1 MGSLAVGPPAHLS
14 GRTIKYLSPTPPY
27 NSEVSTLM
35 EAQFGANQNKQHLAH
50 NAWQVSASVA
60 ALGQDPSTVFSRRSI
75 ATECTTSATPSFPSS
90 KRNSNE
96 AGVAF
101 VCTYGCRDKTYPD
114 EPRSFGQKSDMVK
127 HERAFHEGQKRY
139 FCRHEGC
146 GVHFEKF
153 WTTYGTPENQAL
165 LTDFYSSGDW
175 SESFDEVWRQ
185 SVWEQSFDEF
195 KKLQEHQKLH
205 HRNSHRCPKDC
216 PLAHEHY
223 FEVPLKYQQ
232 TYCPFP
238 NCNTV
243 LESLAF
249 RRDHVISHM
258 MKGDRL
264 VLSPETQDH
273 SLNGG
278 QPPIGGPF
286 QMQNQFVEQTYGN
299 KPPAA
304 LFPSSYDNNDLN
316 LDINDL
322 AEDAFK
328 SKVTHSSWF

>member
-1 MGSLAVGPPAHLS
+1 MGSVAVCPPAPLS
-14 GRTIKYLSPTPPY
+14 GHTIKHPPPAPIY
-27 NSEVSTLM
+27 NSEASTLM
-35 EAQFGANQNKQHLAH
+35 EAQFGANQNKQYLAH
-50 NAWQVSASVA
+50 NAWQVPPSVA
-60 ALGQDPSTVFSRRSI
+60 ASGQDPSTVLSRRSVT
-75 ATECTTSATPSFPSS
+75 TEYTTPSSTSS

-114 EPRSFGQKSDMVK
+114 EPRSFGQKSDMIK

-146 GVHFEKF
+146 GVCFEKF
-153 WTTYGTPENQAL
+153 WTTYWTSDNQAL
-165 LTDFYSSGDW
+165 LTDFYNSGDW
-175 SESFDEVWRQ
+175 SESFDEVWRR

-205 HRNSHRCPKDC
+205 HRSSHRCPKDC
-216 PLAHEHY
+216 SLAHEHY
-223 FEVPLKYQQ
+223 FEVPLKYQP

-258 MKGDRL
+258 MKGDKI
-264 VLSPETQDH
+264 VLSPEIPDH
-273 SLNGG
+273 SLNGRQSSIDG
-278 QPPIGGPF
+278 LF
-286 QMQNQFVEQTYGN
+286 QTQNQFVEQTYGN
-299 KPPAA
+299 TAPAA
-304 LFPSSYDNNDLN
+304 LFPSGYDNIDPNLN
-316 LDINDL
+316 INDL
-322 AEDAFK
+322 AEDSFT